1 MMIPSRVS
9 AVRNRLIHIT
19 RQAAR
24 TASSSSARQAPEG
37 SLLPSARRWLRSSA
51 CRWRSTPALGC
62 AGRSS
67 LALSLTISP
76 SRTSMMRLARAATSR
91 SWVIRITTWP
101 WLARLVEQRHDFR
114 AAVAVEGAGG
124 FVGEDDMAAVHQR
137 AGDRYPLLL
146 AAGQLVRT
154 VGSAL
159 CQAQAL
165 EQGPRAGVPL
175 ARRGAGV
182 DRRHLDV
189 FLGRGGGDQVI
200 ALEHEAEC
208 LAAQPGLLV
217 AVQFGDVVAGE
228 VVAAGAWAG
237 RGSRGCSSGST
248 CRSRRRR
255 RWRRTRRRGS
265 TAIRP

>member
-1 MMIPSRVS
+1 MFEPNAPICAITWRLLPSPTASMTTTEATPMMIPSRVS

-101 WLARLVEQRHDFR
+101 WLASSSSSAMTSAPLWLSR
-114 AAVAVEGAGG
+114 A
-124 FVGEDDMAAVHQR
+124 
-137 AGDRYPLLL
+137 P
-146 AAGQLVRT
+146 
-154 VGSAL
+154 VGSSARMIWPPFISARAIDTRCCWPPDNWCGRL
-159 CQAQAL
+159 AVRSAR
-165 EQGPRAGVPL
+165 PRRSSRARARVCRSLAGVP
-175 ARRGAGV
+175 A
-182 DRRHLDV
+182 
-189 FLGRGGGDQVI
+189 
-200 ALEHEAEC
+200 
-208 LAAQPGLLV
+208 
-217 AVQFGDVVAGE
+217 
-228 VVAAGAWAG
+228 
-237 RGSRGCSSGST
+237 
-248 CRSRRRR
+248 
-255 RWRRTRRRGS
+255 
-265 TAIRP
+265 